1 MTEPRSAHRS
11 PRRRTAAIGAC
22 LLIGALVAPAARADE
37 KAELQQLRATTLA
50 LIEALVAQGL
60 LSRERADALV
70 KQAAPPP
77 VAAGQAAAPTAA
89 AAAPPESGAKGNV
102 VRIPYIPQTTRNEI
116 RDEVKLEVLTQAR
129 EEGWADPRQ
138 VPAWVKALTVYG
150 DIRLRYQY
158 DQFGEDNLP
167 AEFYRLQ
174 TATPAW
180 SPDVINTTT
189 DRSRLTL
196 RARLGVGAKIS
207 QDLSAAIGI
216 GTGNTNGATSTSQ
229 TLGSYFNKYSL
240 VIDTA
245 FLRYE
250 PRYNLRVI
258 GGRMPNP
265 FYGSDLLWPED
276 LRFDGVVA
284 QGEYDLAPGVYSYAT
299 LGAFPLQTFS
309 TGGNGKWLGGLQ
321 VGAAGAWGANTLW
334 RLGLAYFDYHNI
346 EGVQETQ
353 PPPGGALAGLGN
365 YLSSA
370 YPASARL
377 RGNTLMN
384 INDPTSTADPV
395 WGLASKFRPI
405 NLTAGLTFRQFDP
418 VAVDL
423 RVDYVKNSA
432 FDLADIRQRSGVP
445 DLQLA
450 EQTSGA
456 QLRLVVGNE
465 LLAEPGAWQM
475 LLALRRF
482 ERDAW
487 LDAFTDTTWNGGGT
501 NYSGWS
507 LGARYAFDRNAYVG
521 LRWTSTRNLSD
532 GSNDLSSAPFKLNTL
547 QVDVNAGF

>member
-1 MTEPRSAHRS
+1 
-11 PRRRTAAIGAC
+11 
-22 LLIGALVAPAARADE
+22 LLISALAAPTAHADE

-70 KQAAPPP
+70 RQAAPPA
-77 VAAGQAAAPTAA
+77 VAAAPAAPQAAAAV
-89 AAAPPESGAKGNV
+89 PPDNGAKGNV

-138 VPAWVKALTVYG
+138 VPAWVKALTVHG
-150 DIRLRYQY
+150 DIRVRYQY

-216 GTGNTNGATSTSQ
+216 GTGNTNGPTSTSQ
-229 TLGSYFNKYSL
+229 SLGSFFNKYSL
-240 VIDTA
+240 GIDTA

-265 FYGSDLLWPED
+265 FYGSDLLWPDD

-284 QGEYDLAPGVYSYAT
+284 QGEYDLAPGIYSFAT

-309 TGGNGKWLGGLQ
+309 TGGNGKWLGALQ
-321 VGAAGAWGANTLW
+321 LGAAGAWGANTLW
-334 RLGLAYFDYHNI
+334 RLGLAYFDFRGI
-346 EGVQETQ
+346 AGVQETQ
-353 PPPGGALAGLGN
+353 PPPGGALAGLGE
-365 YLSSA
+365 YLSSE

-432 FDLADIRQRSGVP
+432 FDLPDIQQRSGVP

-465 LLAEPGAWQM
+465 LLAEAGAWQM

-487 LDAFTDTTWNGGGT
+487 LDAFTDTSWNGGGT

-547 QVDVNAGF
+547 QLDVNAGF